1 MRDRVER
8 ENRALRKEK
17 KLNKNIILCCHLW
30 PYTSNS
36 KSLQSNPK
44 SFLTFATSDVFEFLV
59 FDVLNAKNL
68 AIRIPDTSAQ
78 RVWEFMELDPL
89 HFYLKWRVSS

>member
-1 MRDRVER
+1 MWSY
-8 ENRALRKEK
+8 AF
-17 KLNKNIILCCHLW
+17 
-30 PYTSNS
+30 NS

-68 AIRIPDTSAQ
+68 AIKIPGTSAQ
-78 RVWEFMELDPL
+78 RVWEFIGSTVLT
-89 HFYLKWRVSS
+89 R